1 MDVAVLVT
9 DGVADLGL
17 AAVLETFTLAN
28 ALRDTIPAPPPAWQ
42 VRTVSPGPSVRSGN
56 GYTIPTVPLAD
67 LPDRSGD
74 TTVFPG
80 ELIVPALHVLDAAEL
95 VTRISAAE
103 NRPILDRIG
112 SDRARGVHI
121 AGACAGTFFL
131 AESGVLDGLS
141 ATTSWWLGPAFRKRY
156 PAVALD
162 EGLTLCR
169 TPAVT
174 TAGAYLSHV
183 DLAVSLVY
191 KVSPALAEKTARYL
205 VLGRGRAQAGHIVPE
220 VMALGN
226 PLIADFERWVRG
238 HIGEQFRIA
247 DAARALG
254 ITERSLQRATQS
266 ELGMS
271 PRDLVHDIRLEHAA
285 LLLRTTT
292 LPLEAVAS
300 RVGYLNAGTLRNLVR
315 RRRDMSIAEFRA
327 TPFVW

>member
-28 ALRDTIPAPPPAWQ
+28 ALRGTLATSPPAWQ
-42 VRTVSPGPSVRSGN
+42 VRTVSPGSSVRSGN
-56 GYTIPTVPLAD
+56 GYTIPTVALGD
-67 LPDRSGD
+67 LPEACGD
-74 TTVFPG
+74 STFPG
-80 ELIVPALHVLDAAEL
+80 ELIVPAIHVLDAAEL
-95 VTRISAAE
+95 VERISSAE
-103 NRPILDRIG
+103 NKPILERIG
-112 SDRARGVHI
+112 TDRARGVHI

-131 AESGVLDGLS
+131 AEAGVLDGLS

-183 DLAVSLVY
+183 DLAVSLIY

-205 VLGRGRAQAGHIVPE
+205 VLGRGRSQAGHIVPE

-226 PLIADFERWVRG
+226 PLIADFERWVRK

-247 DAARALG
+247 DAARELG

-285 LLLRTTT
+285 MLLRTTT